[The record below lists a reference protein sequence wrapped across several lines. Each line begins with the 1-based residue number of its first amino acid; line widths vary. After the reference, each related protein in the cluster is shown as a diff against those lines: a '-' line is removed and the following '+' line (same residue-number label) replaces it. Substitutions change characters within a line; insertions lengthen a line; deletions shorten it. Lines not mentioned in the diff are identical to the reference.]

1 MTYFWFQL
9 WREWKL
15 SVAEIV
21 NFFPESNI
29 IFSGSWVL
37 ILENIEKS
45 YLQEN
50 FYKLG
55 WTIKIFELDFFANIE
70 DIYELTL
77 KSDLEAVYEE
87 ILKYS
92 EKSEWKFKYSLN
104 LFWSKNLKL
113 ENILKNTK
121 KIFKSKNISARYFNK
136 DDWKNL
142 SSGQI
147 IWNNIL
153 KKWFDFNLVDL
164 WGIFYFWKT
173 IQVQDIDS
181 YSKRDFSKNRDMQVG
196 MLPPK
201 LCQIMI
207 NIWRKNIFKNIENL
221 NIYDP
226 FVGLATVLIEALN
239 MGILWVFWSDL
250 NEKMVDESRKNISDF
265 ISKNLLKNISFKIEK
280 LNAKFINESEILQK
294 EKIDLIVTEWYLWEI
309 MTKKNISLD
318 RINKQKESLLSIY
331 SKFFEN
337 LAKVDFSWKIVICFP
352 FWELNGKFIYFN
364 EILEILN
371 KFCVIENIFKN
382 SEINLSSK
390 SGSLLY
396 KREKQL
402 VWREIF
408 KLKIKK
414 I

>member
-70 DIYELTL
+70 DIYE
-77 KSDLEAVYEE
+77 SILETA
-87 ILKYS
+87 LNT
-92 EKSEWKFKYSLN
+92 EWKFKYSLN
-104 LFWSKNLKL
+104 LFWEKSLKL
-113 ENILKNTK
+113 ENILKKTK
-121 KIFKSKNISARYFNK
+121 NLLKNKSISARYFNK

-142 SSGQI
+142 SSAQI
-147 IWNNIL
+147 LGNSIL
-153 KKWFDFNLVDL
+153 KKWFDFNIINL
-164 WGIFYFWKT
+164 WNIFYFGKT
-173 IQVQDIDS
+173 LEVQDIDS

-201 LCQIMI
+201 LCQMMI
-207 NIWRKNIFKNIENL
+207 NIWKESKDCESKNV
-221 NIYDP
+221 YDP
-226 FVGLATVLIEALN
+226 FVWLGTVLIEALN
-239 MGILWVFWSDL
+239 MWIPKVFWSDL
-250 NEKMVDESRKNISDF
+250 SEKMVDESRKNISDF
-265 ISKNLLKNISFKIEK
+265 ISKNWLKNISFKIEK

-331 SKFFEN
+331 LKFFEN
-337 LAKVDFSWKIVICFP
+337 LAKVDFSWRIVICFP

>member
-37 ILENIEKS
+37 ILGNIEKS

-55 WTIKIFELDFFANIE
+55 WSIKIFELDFFANIE
-70 DIYELTL
+70 DIYE
-77 KSDLEAVYEE
+77 SILETA
-87 ILKYS
+87 LNT
-92 EKSEWKFKYSLN
+92 EWKFKYSLN
-104 LFWSKNLKL
+104 LFWEKSLKL
-113 ENILKNTK
+113 ENILKKTK
-121 KIFKSKNISARYFNK
+121 NLLKNKSISARYFNK
-136 DDWKNL
+136 DDLKNL
-142 SSGQI
+142 SSAQI
-147 IWNNIL
+147 LGNSIL
-153 KKWFDFNLVDL
+153 KKWFDFNIINL
-164 WGIFYFWKT
+164 WNIFYFGKT
-173 IQVQDIDS
+173 LEVQDIDS

-201 LCQIMI
+201 LCQMMI
-207 NIWRKNIFKNIENL
+207 NIWKESKDCESKNV
-221 NIYDP
+221 YDP
-226 FVGLATVLIEALN
+226 FVWLGTVLIEALN
-239 MGILWVFWSDL
+239 MWIPQVFWSDL
-250 NEKMVDESRKNISDF
+250 SEKMVDESRKNISDF

>member
-15 SVAEIV
+15 SLAEIV

-70 DIYELTL
+70 DIYE
-77 KSDLEAVYEE
+77 SVLETA
-87 ILKYS
+87 LNT
-92 EKSEWKFKYSLN
+92 EWKFKYSLN
-104 LFWSKNLKL
+104 LFWEKSLKL
-113 ENILKNTK
+113 ENILKKTK
-121 KIFKSKNISARYFNK
+121 NLLKKKSISARYFNK

-142 SSGQI
+142 SSAQI
-147 IWNNIL
+147 LGNSIL
-153 KKWFDFNLVDL
+153 KKWFDFNIINL
-164 WGIFYFWKT
+164 WNIFYFGKT
-173 IQVQDIDS
+173 LEVQDIDS

-201 LCQIMI
+201 LCQMMI
-207 NIWRKNIFKNIENL
+207 NIWKESKDCESKNV
-221 NIYDP
+221 YDP
-226 FVGLATVLIEALN
+226 FVWLGTVLIEALN
-239 MGILWVFWSDL
+239 MWIPKVFWSDL
-250 NEKMVDESRKNISDF
+250 SEKMVDESRKNISDF
-265 ISKNLLKNISFKIEK
+265 ISKNWLKNISFKIEK

-337 LAKVDFSWKIVICFP
+337 LAKVDFSWRIVICFP

-402 VWREIF
+402 VWRKIF

>member
-15 SVAEIV
+15 SIAELI
-21 NFFPESNI
+21 NFFPKSEI
-29 IFSGSWVL
+29 IFCGSLVL
-37 ILENIEKS
+37 ILGNIEKS

-70 DIYELTL
+70 DIYE
-77 KSDLEAVYEE
+77 SILETA
-87 ILKYS
+87 LNT
-92 EKSEWKFKYSLN
+92 EWKFKYSLN
-104 LFWSKNLKL
+104 LFWEKSLKL
-113 ENILKNTK
+113 ENILKKTK
-121 KIFKSKNISARYFNK
+121 NLLKNKSISARYFNK

-142 SSGQI
+142 SSAQI
-147 IWNNIL
+147 LGNSIL
-153 KKWFDFNLVDL
+153 KKWFDFNIINL
-164 WGIFYFWKT
+164 WNIFYFGKT
-173 IQVQDIDS
+173 LEVQDIDA

-201 LCQIMI
+201 LCQMMI
-207 NIWRKNIFKNIENL
+207 NIWKESKDCESKNV
-221 NIYDP
+221 YDP
-226 FVGLATVLIEALN
+226 FVWLGTVLIEALN
-239 MGILWVFWSDL
+239 MWIPQVFWSDL
-250 NEKMVDESRKNISDF
+250 SEKMVDESRKNISDF

-337 LAKVDFSWKIVICFP
+337 LAKVDFSWRIVICFP

>member
-29 IFSGSWVL
+29 IFRGSWVL
-37 ILENIEKS
+37 ILGNIEKS

-70 DIYELTL
+70 DIYE
-77 KSDLEAVYEE
+77 SILETA
-87 ILKYS
+87 LNT
-92 EKSEWKFKYSLN
+92 EWKFKYSLN
-104 LFWSKNLKL
+104 LFWNKSLKL
-113 ENILKNTK
+113 ENILKKTK
-121 KIFKSKNISARYFNK
+121 NLLKNKSISARYFNK

-142 SSGQI
+142 SSAQI
-147 IWNNIL
+147 LGNSIL
-153 KKWFDFNLVDL
+153 KKWFDFNIINL
-164 WGIFYFWKT
+164 WNIFYFGKT
-173 IQVQDIDS
+173 LEVQDIDA

-201 LCQIMI
+201 LCQMMI
-207 NIWRKNIFKNIENL
+207 NIWKESKDCESKNV
-221 NIYDP
+221 YDP
-226 FVGLATVLIEALN
+226 FVWLGTVLIEALN
-239 MGILWVFWSDL
+239 MWIPQVFWSDL
-250 NEKMVDESRKNISDF
+250 SEKMVDESRKNISDF

-352 FWELNGKFIYFN
+352 FWELNWKYIYFS
-364 EILEILN
+364 EILETLQKHCI
-371 KFCVIENIFKN
+371 IENIFEN
-382 SEINLSSK
+382 TEFNLATK
-390 SGSLLY
+390 TWSLLY

-408 KLKIKK
+408 KLKIK

>member
-15 SVAEIV
+15 SVAELI
-21 NFFPESNI
+21 NFFPKSEI
-29 IFSGSWVL
+29 IFCGSWVL
-37 ILENIEKS
+37 ILGNIEKS

-70 DIYELTL
+70 DIYE
-77 KSDLEAVYEE
+77 SILETA
-87 ILKYS
+87 LNT
-92 EKSEWKFKYSLN
+92 EWKFKYSLN
-104 LFWSKNLKL
+104 LFWEKSLKL
-113 ENILKNTK
+113 ENILKKTK
-121 KIFKSKNISARYFNK
+121 NLLKNKSISARYFNK

-142 SSGQI
+142 SSAQI
-147 IWNNIL
+147 LGNSIL
-153 KKWFDFNLVDL
+153 KKWFDFNIINL
-164 WGIFYFWKT
+164 WNIFYFGKT
-173 IQVQDIDS
+173 LEVQDIDS

-201 LCQIMI
+201 LCQMMI
-207 NIWRKNIFKNIENL
+207 NIWKESKDCESKNV
-221 NIYDP
+221 YDP
-226 FVGLATVLIEALN
+226 FVWLGTVLIEALN
-239 MGILWVFWSDL
+239 MWISQVFWSDL
-250 NEKMVDESRKNISDF
+250 SEKMVDESRKNISDF

-337 LAKVDFSWKIVICFP
+337 LAKVDFSWRIVICFP

>member
-37 ILENIEKS
+37 ILGNIEKS

-70 DIYELTL
+70 DIYE
-77 KSDLEAVYEE
+77 SILETA
-87 ILKYS
+87 LNT
-92 EKSEWKFKYSLN
+92 EWKFKYSLN
-104 LFWSKNLKL
+104 LFWEKSLKL
-113 ENILKNTK
+113 ENILKKTK
-121 KIFKSKNISARYFNK
+121 NLLKNKSISARYFNK

-142 SSGQI
+142 SSAQI
-147 IWNNIL
+147 LGNSIL
-153 KKWFDFNLVDL
+153 KKWFDFNIINL
-164 WGIFYFWKT
+164 WNIFYFGKT
-173 IQVQDIDS
+173 LEVQDIDS

-201 LCQIMI
+201 LCQMMI
-207 NIWRKNIFKNIENL
+207 NIWKESKDCESKNV
-221 NIYDP
+221 YDP
-226 FVGLATVLIEALN
+226 FVWLGTVLIEALN
-239 MGILWVFWSDL
+239 MWISQVFWSDL
-250 NEKMVDESRKNISDF
+250 SEKMVDESRKNISDF
-265 ISKNLLKNISFKIEK
+265 ISKNWLKNISFKIEK
-280 LNAKFINESEILQK
+280 LNAKFINESEVLQK

-337 LAKVDFSWKIVICFP
+337 LAKVDFSWRIVICFP

>member
-70 DIYELTL
+70 DIYE
-77 KSDLEAVYEE
+77 SILETA
-87 ILKYS
+87 LNT
-92 EKSEWKFKYSLN
+92 EWKFKYSLN
-104 LFWSKNLKL
+104 LFWEKSLKL
-113 ENILKNTK
+113 ENILKKTK
-121 KIFKSKNISARYFNK
+121 NLLKNKSISARYFNK

-142 SSGQI
+142 SSAQI
-147 IWNNIL
+147 LGNSIL
-153 KKWFDFNLVDL
+153 KKWLDFNIINL
-164 WGIFYFWKT
+164 WNIFYFGKT
-173 IQVQDIDS
+173 LEVQDIDS

-201 LCQIMI
+201 LCQMMI
-207 NIWRKNIFKNIENL
+207 NIWKESKDCESKNV
-221 NIYDP
+221 YDP
-226 FVGLATVLIEALN
+226 FVWLGTVLIEALN
-239 MGILWVFWSDL
+239 MWIPKVFWSDL
-250 NEKMVDESRKNISDF
+250 SEKMVDESRKNISDF
-265 ISKNLLKNISFKIEK
+265 ISKNWLKNISFKIEK

-331 SKFFEN
+331 LKFFEN
-337 LAKVDFSWKIVICFP
+337 LAKVDFSWRIVICFP

>member
-37 ILENIEKS
+37 ILGNIEKS

-70 DIYELTL
+70 DIYE
-77 KSDLEAVYEE
+77 SILETA
-87 ILKYS
+87 LNT
-92 EKSEWKFKYSLN
+92 EWKFKYSLN
-104 LFWSKNLKL
+104 LFWNKSLKL
-113 ENILKNTK
+113 ENILKKTK
-121 KIFKSKNISARYFNK
+121 NLLKNKSISARYFNK

-142 SSGQI
+142 SSAQI
-147 IWNNIL
+147 LGNSIL
-153 KKWFDFNLVDL
+153 KKWFDFNIINL
-164 WGIFYFWKT
+164 WNIFYFGKT
-173 IQVQDIDS
+173 LEVQDIDA

-201 LCQIMI
+201 LCQMMI
-207 NIWRKNIFKNIENL
+207 NIWKESKDCESKNV
-221 NIYDP
+221 YDP
-226 FVGLATVLIEALN
+226 FVWLGTVLIEALN
-239 MGILWVFWSDL
+239 MWIPQVFWSDL
-250 NEKMVDESRKNISDF
+250 SEKMVDESRKNISDF
-265 ISKNLLKNISFKIEK
+265 INKNLLKNISFKIEK

-337 LAKVDFSWKIVICFP
+337 LAKVDFSWRIVICFP

-382 SEINLSSK
+382 SEINISSK

>member
-1 MTYFWFQL
+1 MNYFWFQL

-15 SVAEIV
+15 SIAEILAI
-21 NFFPESNI
+21 FPDSEI
-29 IFSGSWVL
+29 LFSWNSVL
-37 ILENIEKS
+37 ILWNILKEDI
-45 YLQEN
+45 LAN
-50 FYKLG
+50 FSKIW
-55 WTIKIFELDFFANIE
+55 WTIKVF
-70 DIYELTL
+70 ELTL
-77 KSDLEAVYEE
+77 KPDLEAVYSE
-87 ILKYS
+87 ILEYS
-92 EKSEWKFKYSLN
+92 QKSEWKFKYSLN

-121 KIFKSKNISARYFNK
+121 KIFKNKNISARYFNK

-147 IWNNIL
+147 IWNNVL

-173 IQVQDIDS
+173 IQVQDIDA

-207 NIWRKNIFKNIENL
+207 NIWRKNISKNIENL

-239 MGILWVFWSDL
+239 MWISGVFWSDL
-250 NEKMVDESRKNISDF
+250 NEKMIEESKKNISDF
-265 ISKNLLKNISFKIEK
+265 ISKNNLKNISKKFEK
-280 LNAKFINESEILQK
+280 LNAKFINESSILK
-294 EKIDLIVTEWYLWEI
+294 ENNIDLIVSEWYLWEI

-318 RINKQKESLLSIY
+318 RINKQKDSLLSIY
-331 SKFFEN
+331 TKFFEN
-337 LAKVDFSWKIVICFP
+337 LTKTDFNWKIVICFP
-352 FWELNGKFIYFN
+352 FWELNWKYIYFS
-364 EILEILN
+364 EILETLQKHCI
-371 KFCVIENIFKN
+371 IESIFEN
-382 SEINLSSK
+382 TEFNLATK
-390 SGSLLY
+390 TWSLLY

-408 KLKIKK
+408 KLKIRK
-414 I
+414 

>member
-37 ILENIEKS
+37 ILGNIEKS

-70 DIYELTL
+70 DIYE
-77 KSDLEAVYEE
+77 SVLETA
-87 ILKYS
+87 LNT
-92 EKSEWKFKYSLN
+92 EWKFKYSLN
-104 LFWSKNLKL
+104 LFWEKSLKL
-113 ENILKNTK
+113 ENILKKTK
-121 KIFKSKNISARYFNK
+121 NLLKNKSISARYFNK

-142 SSGQI
+142 SSAQI
-147 IWNNIL
+147 LGNSIL
-153 KKWFDFNLVDL
+153 KKWFDFNIINL
-164 WGIFYFWKT
+164 WNIFYFGKT
-173 IQVQDIDS
+173 LEVQDIDS

-201 LCQIMI
+201 LCQMMI
-207 NIWRKNIFKNIENL
+207 NIWKESKDCESKNV
-221 NIYDP
+221 YDP
-226 FVGLATVLIEALN
+226 FVWLGTVLIEALN
-239 MGILWVFWSDL
+239 MWISQVFWSDL
-250 NEKMVDESRKNISDF
+250 SEKMVDESRKNISDF

-280 LNAKFINESEILQK
+280 LNAKFINESEILKK

-402 VWREIF
+402 VWREIL

>member
-37 ILENIEKS
+37 ILGNIEKS

-70 DIYELTL
+70 DIYE
-77 KSDLEAVYEE
+77 SILETA
-87 ILKYS
+87 LNT
-92 EKSEWKFKYSLN
+92 EWKFKYSLN
-104 LFWSKNLKL
+104 LFWEKSLKL
-113 ENILKNTK
+113 ENILKKTK
-121 KIFKSKNISARYFNK
+121 NLLKNKSISARYFNK

-142 SSGQI
+142 SSAQI
-147 IWNNIL
+147 LGNSIL
-153 KKWFDFNLVDL
+153 KKWFDFNIINL
-164 WGIFYFWKT
+164 WNIFYFGKT
-173 IQVQDIDS
+173 LEVQDIDS

-201 LCQIMI
+201 LCQMMI
-207 NIWRKNIFKNIENL
+207 NIWKESKDCESKNV
-221 NIYDP
+221 YDP
-226 FVGLATVLIEALN
+226 FVWLGTVLIEALN
-239 MGILWVFWSDL
+239 MWISQVFWSDL
-250 NEKMVDESRKNISDF
+250 SEKMVDESRKNISDF

-280 LNAKFINESEILQK
+280 LNAKFINESEILKK

-402 VWREIF
+402 VWREIL

>member
-15 SVAEIV
+15 SVAELI
-21 NFFPESNI
+21 NFFPKSEI
-29 IFSGSWVL
+29 IFCGSWVL
-37 ILENIEKS
+37 ILGNIEKS

-70 DIYELTL
+70 DIYE
-77 KSDLEAVYEE
+77 SILETA
-87 ILKYS
+87 LNT
-92 EKSEWKFKYSLN
+92 EWKFKYSLN
-104 LFWSKNLKL
+104 LFWEKSLKL
-113 ENILKNTK
+113 ENILKKTK
-121 KIFKSKNISARYFNK
+121 NLLKNKSISARYFNK

-142 SSGQI
+142 SSAQI
-147 IWNNIL
+147 LRNSIL
-153 KKWFDFNLVDL
+153 KKWFDFNIINL
-164 WGIFYFWKT
+164 WNIFYFGKT
-173 IQVQDIDS
+173 LEVQDIDS

-201 LCQIMI
+201 LCQMMI
-207 NIWRKNIFKNIENL
+207 NIWKESKDCESKNV
-221 NIYDP
+221 YDP
-226 FVGLATVLIEALN
+226 FVWLGTVLIEALN
-239 MGILWVFWSDL
+239 MWIPKVFWSDL
-250 NEKMVDESRKNISDF
+250 SEKMVDESRKNISDF

-337 LAKVDFSWKIVICFP
+337 LAKVDFSWRIVICFP

>member
-1 MTYFWFQL
+1 MNYFWFQL

-15 SVAEIV
+15 SIAELLAI
-21 NFFPESNI
+21 FPDSEI
-29 IFSGSWVL
+29 LFSGSSVL
-37 ILENIEKS
+37 ILWNILKEDI
-45 YLQEN
+45 LVN
-50 FYKLG
+50 FPKIW
-55 WTIKIFELDFFANIE
+55 WTIKVF
-70 DIYELTL
+70 ELTL
-77 KSDLEAVYEE
+77 KPDLEAVYEE

-92 EKSEWKFKYSLN
+92 QKSEWKFKYSLN

-147 IWNNIL
+147 IWNNVL

-181 YSKRDFSKNRDMQVG
+181 YSKRDFSKNRDMQIG

-207 NIWRKNIFKNIENL
+207 NIWRKNISKNIENL

-250 NEKMVDESRKNISDF
+250 NEKMIEESKKNISDF
-265 ISKNLLKNISFKIEK
+265 ISKNNLKNISKKFEK

-408 KLKIKK
+408 KLKIRK
-414 I
+414 